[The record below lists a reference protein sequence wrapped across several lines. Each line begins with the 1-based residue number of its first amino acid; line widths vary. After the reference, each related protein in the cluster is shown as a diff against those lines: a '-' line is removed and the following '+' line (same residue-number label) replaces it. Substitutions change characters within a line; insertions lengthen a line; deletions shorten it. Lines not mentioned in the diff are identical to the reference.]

1 MIVKKSM
8 RLMNGDAKAL
18 GLLPRSVKPV
28 SHSVKA
34 ISDKDALGIV
44 EVDPEFLMKV
54 CLRVVWAVFLCA
66 CPWIIGCSAQDSGSS
81 EADSAAASGPP
92 PALVQ
97 VEPARRDTIRPYVLA
112 VGTVRAR
119 HTSIVASASD
129 GVVASFPVEHGQYVT
144 QGQELSRLRM
154 ESTDTDLMREEA
166 LLAEREAEYQAAL
179 SPRKE
184 DVEEAA
190 ARLQAAEIAMENA
203 RRRLD
208 ELKSLGQRGAANAS
222 AIRDTEDNF
231 DQQNQLL
238 LAANAVF
245 KRVAAGV
252 REEEKLQAK
261 ARRDAQ
267 QKLVEFL
274 YKERDKRITMAP
286 LSGFV
291 VEEHTYVGEW
301 LSKGTPVVTI
311 ADLSSVDVEVQI
323 DQAFVSQVKLNDP
336 VEVRVAGAINPQT
349 QTEVWSGVVHAIL
362 LRSDWEA
369 GSRSFPVIV
378 RIRNFPNDAD
388 MPFVDEKGAVTLP
401 VLRDGMMAEVQFGG
415 QPVDALLVPK
425 DSLVRSN
432 RGIFV
437 FAIDPAQDGSQ
448 PAARQIAVE
457 PGISDE
463 GWIEVKC
470 QGLEPGTPVV
480 TVGGERLR
488 PFQSVV
494 IQQLETSQDA
504 GVAGQAQTS
513 EEAESTT
520 GGSR

>member
-1 MIVKKSM
+1 M
-8 RLMNGDAKAL
+8 
-18 GLLPRSVKPV
+18 
-28 SHSVKA
+28 
-34 ISDKDALGIV
+34 
-44 EVDPEFLMKV
+44 
-54 CLRVVWAVFLCA
+54 
-66 CPWIIGCSAQDSGSS
+66 
-81 EADSAAASGPP
+81 
-92 PALVQ
+92 
-97 VEPARRDTIRPYVLA
+97 
-112 VGTVRAR
+112 
-119 HTSIVASASD
+119 ASASD
-129 GVVASFPVEHGQYVT
+129 GVVASFSVEHGQYVI

-154 ESTDTDLMREEA
+154 ESTDTDLKREEA
-166 LLAEREAEYQAAL
+166 LLSEREAEYQQTL
-179 SPRKE
+179 SPRQE
-184 DVEEAA
+184 DVDEAA
-190 ARLQAAEIAMENA
+190 ARLQAAEIAVANA
-203 RRRLD
+203 RRQLD

-222 AIRDTEDNF
+222 AIRDAEDNF

-238 LAANAVF
+238 LAASAVF

-274 YKERDKRITMAP
+274 NKERDKRITMAP

-311 ADLSSVDVEVQI
+311 ADLSSVDVEVKI
-323 DQAFVSQVKLNDP
+323 DQAFVSQVKLNDR

-349 QTEVWSGVVHAIL
+349 QTEIWSGEVHAIL

-378 RIRNFPNDAD
+378 RIRNFPNDVD
-388 MPFVDEKGAVTLP
+388 VPFIDEKGQVALP
-401 VLRDGMMAEVQFGG
+401 VLRDGMMAEVQFSG
-415 QPVDALLVPK
+415 QPIDALLVPK

-437 FAIDPAQDGSQ
+437 FAIDPPQDGSQ
-448 PAARQIAVE
+448 PAARQILVE

-463 GWIEVKC
+463 GWIEVRC
-470 QGLEPGTPVV
+470 QGLQPGTPVV

-494 IQQLETSQDA
+494 IQQPEGSSDA
-504 GVAGQAQTS
+504 VVAGQAQAG
-513 EEAESTT
+513 AETASAA
-520 GGSR
+520 GESQ